1 MIESTMSRP
10 TSATRTGPRT
20 RRPRALRALGAFAKA
35 LLAAAFVIAALFP
48 LLWLAISGFKARTEV
63 LKTPFQFFPDV
74 WLWSNYTEMLANE
87 SFMRAMGI
95 TFGGALVFA
104 ALSLVVN
111 SMAAYVFARLEF
123 AFKKT
128 LWVTVITTMF
138 VPGMAILL
146 TSFLVVAQL
155 RMLDTLWVLILP
167 ASASAVHIF
176 FLRQFYLGVPIA
188 LEEAALLDGCNRWQ
202 IFLRIFVPMSGPPF
216 VIVGMTSFLAYW
228 NAYVWPAMTISDQ
241 NLFQIQ
247 QILVA
252 FRGTAGRFSDMGL
265 LMAGSM
271 IAAIPA
277 IVLFLLFQRYI
288 IAGAKIGGM
297 K

>member
-1 MIESTMSRP
+1 MST
-10 TSATRTGPRT
+10 TVEARTGDFQTTHEPRGAT
-20 RRPRALRALGAFAKA
+20 PRHLAIAVGKGLGT
-35 LLAAAFVIAALFP
+35 LAFVLAALFP
-48 LLWLAISGFKARTEV
+48 LVWLAISGFKARTEV
-63 LKTPFQFFPDV
+63 LQTPFQFFPDT
-74 WLWSNYTEMLANE
+74 WLWSNYTAMLADE
-87 SFMRAMGI
+87 AFMRAMAL
-95 TFGGALVFA
+95 TFGGAVLFT

-111 SMAAYVFARLEF
+111 SMAAYVFARLDF
-123 AFKKT
+123 AFKRT
-128 LWVTVITTMF
+128 LWAVTITTMF

-155 RMLDTLWVLILP
+155 NMLDTLWVLILP
-167 ASASAVHIF
+167 AAASAAHIF

-188 LEEAALLDGCNRWQ
+188 LEEAALLDGCGRWQ
-202 IFLRIFVPMSGPPF
+202 IFTKVFVPMSGPPF

-252 FRGTAGRFSDMGL
+252 FRGTAGRFSDTGM

-271 IAAIPA
+271 IAAVPA
-277 IVLFLLFQRYI
+277 IVLFLIFQRQI
-288 IAGAKIGGM
+288 IAGAKLGGM